1 MTIVMFLPAIIV
13 PSILSFVVAAKGSWL
28 VAQAASLGSSL
39 ILVALAFYAA
49 DGATS
54 HPFATFAACMA
65 PIVFPMMMGWG
76 CWLAYFVYLL
86 IRERA

>member
-1 MTIVMFLPAIIV
+1 MTIVMFLPAILV
-13 PSILSFVVAAKGSWL
+13 PSILSFLVAAKGSWL

-39 ILVALAFYAA
+39 VLMALAFFAA
-49 DGATS
+49 DDVTV
-54 HPFATFAACMA
+54 HPFAVLAACMA
-65 PIVFPMMMGWG
+65 PVVFPMMMGWG